1 MSAAALLRT
10 ISLPTT
16 STMLTTSQLTRE
28 LEGIKTDVV
37 IQAFADQILVL
48 VTQLGKVG
56 SLVRLC
62 MRFYYIL
69 CVDSRSN
76 LSVDTSNDAGYS
88 SSTTTR
94 TFSRPFGTFA
104 ASAFP
109 LHPAYT
115 RSRTSS
121 IRARANIALLVRVPD
136 RHSPLDSRSGWR
148 IGQWEEGRYCRYC
161 VAEVAGRR
169 VYSARAEGVCR
180 SNENGDRAIEA
191 IMKCND

>member
-62 MRFYYIL
+62 MRFYIL
-69 CVDSRSN
+69 CVD
-76 LSVDTSNDAGYS
+76 
-88 SSTTTR
+88 
-94 TFSRPFGTFA
+94 
-104 ASAFP
+104 
-109 LHPAYT
+109 
-115 RSRTSS
+115 
-121 IRARANIALLVRVPD
+121 
-136 RHSPLDSRSGWR
+136 
-148 IGQWEEGRYCRYC
+148 
-161 VAEVAGRR
+161 
-169 VYSARAEGVCR
+169 
-180 SNENGDRAIEA
+180 
-191 IMKCND
+191 